1 MKNLN
6 IKLIG
11 FALLAFA
18 GLTSCSDEFLQEK
31 INYDQADPAI
41 YNNYVGCLGRLS
53 DVYALCLPNPG
64 GGPNWQY
71 PSTGGQDDLSKCTE
85 EYAGFGVFVNP
96 LEELNTVSGT
106 KEQPDYFQGADALN
120 VRNNVWG
127 LIRNINDAIIGI
139 EGGTLSREEKDELVG
154 QLYFLRAWRYF
165 LLWKWYGGVPII
177 TDCPP
182 ITAES
187 VTPRSTAKEV
197 YEFIISD
204 LNTAATMLEPAT
216 GAGQWRSGSNYARA
230 SMATALALKNR
241 VMAWWCSPLFNRSGD
256 TARIQACYTEMKA
269 DLEKINAAGYGLY
282 KPEGKG
288 NSLKDWANMFCL
300 MGEEDTEGLFIARF
314 NNIKDGGVPDYSRNN
329 PWEQKIRPKNAL
341 GGGGIT
347 PSATIMNMFPM
358 RDGGVNAA
366 GAYHYTKLKKSN
378 VEFDET
384 VPFLHRDARFYR
396 TFGFPGIQWVHS
408 GTAMSETANNP
419 YEGGKY
425 ELWNYVWYLDPALV
439 GDHTSSATYG
449 ADNLLSNVRGLYL
462 TKRSTGDKPMY
473 DYIDQANG
481 GQGFRYSYQSYM
493 EIRYAEV
500 LLNMAE
506 VAAGAGQLTE
516 AVDYLKQIRQR
527 AGYQEM
533 YENAN
538 DGEGAYNYTNYG
550 LTEAAS
556 TDYGT
561 CLAQILYERQI
572 ELAFEGKRFD
582 DMRRWLLFDGGAA
595 FSQIQ
600 GAPATWTLS
609 GWGGNTCEFIGYKP
623 FNGERRENIEWQ
635 VKPTIKEG
643 VGGKDWKAGDWDNM
657 PDPIAKYVF
666 ENGAL
671 NAKTGE
677 IEPWTKGATWNDFKS
692 WRSGFV
698 VELNGRSLVNNPGNA
713 DKNTYADLERLATF
727 YNTYLQAKMKRGDG
741 LNADKTV
748 DGMVITFLPRY
759 YLLGLNQNTQT
770 KNPTL
775 LQTIG
780 WEDYNGGQGTFDPLA
795 E

>member
-1 MKNLN
+1 MKSLN

-11 FALLAFA
+11 LGLLAAVGFS
-18 GLTSCSDEFLQEK
+18 SCSDDFLREK
-31 INYDQADPAI
+31 QNFDQADPAI
-41 YNNYVGCLGRLS
+41 YNDYTGCLGRLS
-53 DVYALCLPNPG
+53 DCYALCLPNPG

-71 PSTGGQDDLSKCTE
+71 PSYGASDDLSKCTE
-85 EYAGFGVFVNP
+85 EYSGFGVFVNP
-96 LEELNTVSGT
+96 LEELNTVSGI

-120 VRNNVWG
+120 IRNNVWG

-154 QLYFLRAWRYF
+154 QLYILRAWRYF
-165 LLWKWYGGVPII
+165 LIWKWYGGVPII

-182 ITAES
+182 IEAES

-197 YEFIISD
+197 YEFMIND
-204 LNTAATMLEPAT
+204 LNTAATMLEPST
-216 GAGQWRSGSNYARA
+216 GAGQWRTGNNYARF

-241 VMAWWCSPLFNRSGD
+241 IMAWWCSPLFNRSGD
-256 TARIQACYTEMKA
+256 EARMQACYTEMKA

-288 NSLKDWANMFCL
+288 NTIKDWANMFNL
-300 MGEEDTEGLFIARF
+300 MGAEDVEGLMIARF
-314 NNIKDGGVPDYSRNN
+314 NTIQEGGVPDYSRNN
-329 PWEQKIRPKNAL
+329 PWEQKIRPKNTL

-347 PSATIMNMFPM
+347 PSATLMGIFPM

-366 GAYHYTKLKKSN
+366 GAHFYSKLKQSSL
-378 VEFDET
+378 EYDET

-396 TFGFPGIQWVHS
+396 TYGFPGIQWTHS
-408 GTAMSETANNP
+408 GTAMSEGTNNNP

-439 GDHTSSATYG
+439 GDHTSSAVYG
-449 ADNLLSNVRGLYL
+449 ADNLLSSVHGLYL
-462 TKRSTGDKPMY
+462 TKRSTGDKY
-473 DYIDQANG
+473 LYNYVGAESG

-493 EIRYAEV
+493 EIRYAEL
-500 LLNMAE
+500 LLNLAE
-506 VAAGAGQLTE
+506 VAAGAGQLEE
-516 AVDYLKQIRQR
+516 AVGYVKQIRQR
-527 AGYQEM
+527 AGYQETCTEAGYE
-533 YENAN
+533 YENF
-538 DGEGAYNYTNYG
+538 G

-582 DMRRWLLFDGGAA
+582 DMRRWLLFDGGAN
-595 FSQIQ
+595 FSSIS
-600 GAPATWTLS
+600 GAPATWTLT
-609 GWGGNTCEFIGYKP
+609 GWGGNTCDFIGYKP

-635 VKPTIKEG
+635 VKPTINEG
-643 VGGKDWKAGDWDNM
+643 VGGKDWAVGQWDNM
-657 PDPIAKYVF
+657 PDPIAKHVF
-666 ENGAL
+666 ANGAL

-677 IEPWTKGATWNDFKS
+677 IEPWAKEATWNDFKS

-698 VELNGRSLVNNPGNA
+698 VELNARSLVNNPGNA

-748 DGMVITFLPRY
+748 DGMYITFLPRY
-759 YLLGLNQNTQT
+759 YMLGFNQNTQT
-770 KNPTL
+770 KNPKL

>member
-96 LEELNTVSGT
+96 LEELNTVSCT

-256 TARIQACYTEMKA
+256 SARIQACYTEMKA

-300 MGEEDTEGLFIARF
+300 MGSEDTEGLFIARF
-314 NNIKDGGVPDYSRNN
+314 NNIKEGGVPDYSRNN
-329 PWEQKIRPKNAL
+329 PWEQKIRPSNTL
-341 GGGGIT
+341 GGGGIN
-347 PSATIMNMFPM
+347 PSATIMEMFPM
-358 RDGGVNAA
+358 RDGGVNSKTATA
-366 GAYHYTKLKKSN
+366 HYTKLKVS
-378 VEFDET
+378 ELEYDENA
-384 VPFLHRDARFYR
+384 PFLNRDGRFYR
-396 TFGFPGIQWVHS
+396 TFGFPGIEWTHE
-408 GTAMSETANNP
+408 GTAMSEGTNMNP
-419 YEGGKY
+419 FAGSEYQ
-425 ELWNYVWYLDPALV
+425 LWNYVWYLDPSLV

-449 ADNLLSNVRGLYL
+449 ADNLLGSVKGLYL
-462 TKRSTGDKPMY
+462 TKRSTGDKY
-473 DYIDQANG
+473 LYKHVGAASG
-481 GQGFRYSYQSYM
+481 GQGFRYSYQSFM

-500 LLNMAE
+500 LLNLAE
-506 VAAGAGQLTE
+506 AAAGAGQYAD
-516 AVDYLKQIRQR
+516 AVALVSQVRQR
-527 AGYQEM
+527 AGYVAD
-533 YENAN
+533 NN
-538 DGEGAYNYTNYG
+538 FGI
-550 LTEAAS
+550 TEAAS
-556 TDYGT
+556 TDAGT
-561 CLAQILYERQI
+561 CMAQVLYERQI

-582 DMRRWLLFDGGAA
+582 DMRRWLLFDGGVN
-595 FSQIQ
+595 FSSIS
-600 GAPATWTLS
+600 GAPASWTLT
-609 GWGGNTCEFIGYKP
+609 GWGGNTCDFLGYVP
-623 FNGERRENIEWQ
+623 FNGQRRENIEFRTAD
-635 VKPTIKEG
+635 KYG
-643 VGGKDWKAGDWDNM
+643 VGGTTFDSDPLLKGGGVRPAGVDFRKADIDTQLQELKAWYQENLV
-657 PDPIAKYVF
+657 AK
-666 ENGAL
+666 E
-671 NAKTGE
+671 
-677 IEPWTKGATWNDFKS
+677 
-692 WRSGFV
+692 
-698 VELNGRSLVNNPGNA
+698 
-713 DKNTYADLERLATF
+713 
-727 YNTYLQAKMKRGDG
+727 KRGDG
-741 LNADKTV
+741 YDSQHNLLYINYRPK
-748 DGMVITFLPRY
+748 Y
-759 YLLGLNQNTQT
+759 YFLGLPSGVQNANKGLQQT
-770 KNPTL
+770 A
-775 LQTIG
+775 G
-780 WEDYNGGQGTFDPLA
+780 WEDYNNGGANGTFDPLA